1 MFFKELIAKGR
12 YSFHEGFTNWQD
24 AIKASCEPLLKDK
37 TIEPSYVN
45 DIISKVNELG
55 AYIVI
60 APNICIPHAQE
71 GVGVNDTAICFMK
84 TEKPVKFSDDV
95 EQDASLFFVLASTD
109 NDKHMQN
116 LMGLSEMLSD
126 DSIVEKLLN
135 AKNADDL
142 KKIAEEL

>member
-1 MFFKELIAKGR
+1 MFFKELVEKKR
-12 YSFHEGFTNWQD
+12 YSFHSGFDSWQD

-37 TIEPSYVN
+37 TIEPTYVN

-60 APNICIPHAQE
+60 APNICLPHAQE

-84 TEKPVKFSDDV
+84 TERPVQFSDDK
-95 EQDASLFFVLASTD
+95 EQDARLFFVLASTD

-116 LMGLSEMLSD
+116 LMELSEMLSD
-126 DSIVEKLLN
+126 DSTVEKLLN
-135 AKNADDL
+135 AKNVDDL